1 MEKYRQGEKNTMQI
15 LSNFND
21 TLREFLTEKE
31 MTPRMFA
38 KQAGFPESAVYYW
51 LDRTYVPSTANLL
64 RFADF
69 CDVSLD
75 YLLGLSETRSFRR
88 AAQPVPFA
96 ERFRTLLQ
104 QTGKSQYAA
113 AKHCGIGCSAVSKW
127 LHRGKLPRADTLVK
141 LADFFNCSMDYLL
154 GRTDI
159 P

>member
-1 MEKYRQGEKNTMQI
+1 M
-15 LSNFND
+15 
-21 TLREFLTEKE
+21 
-31 MTPRMFA
+31 
-38 KQAGFPESAVYYW
+38 
-51 LDRTYVPSTANLL
+51 PSTANLL